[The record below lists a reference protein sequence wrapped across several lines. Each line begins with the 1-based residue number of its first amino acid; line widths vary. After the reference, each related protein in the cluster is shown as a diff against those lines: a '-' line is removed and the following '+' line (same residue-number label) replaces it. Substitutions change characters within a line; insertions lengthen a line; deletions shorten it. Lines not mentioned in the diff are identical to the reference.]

1 MKKGIVL
8 IIIILLL
15 VFMFNNKNSESDEIR
30 VRVIA
35 NSNSY
40 VDQSIKNDVVL
51 IMKKVINADD
61 SYDMV
66 LDKLD
71 QLRKM
76 LNEYSEKNNIEILLE
91 FKDTVFPAKSLN
103 GKIIEGGVYKTLLIT
118 IGNGNG
124 NNYWSL
130 LYPEYYGIT
139 FEDIDSENIIVRS
152 FFYDLFNK

>member
-40 VDQSIKNDVVL
+40 VDQSVKNDVVL

-61 SYDMV
+61 SYDIV

-76 LNEYSEKNNIEILLE
+76 LNEYSEKNNIKILLE

-152 FFYDLFNK
+152 FFYDLFNN

>member
-40 VDQSIKNDVVL
+40 VDQSVKNDVVL

-61 SYDMV
+61 SYDIV

-152 FFYDLFNK
+152 FFYDLFNN

>member
-40 VDQSIKNDVVL
+40 VDQSVKNDVVL

>member
-103 GKIIEGGVYKTLLIT
+103 GKIIKGGVYKTLLIT

>member
-40 VDQSIKNDVVL
+40 VDQSVKNDVVL

-76 LNEYSEKNNIEILLE
+76 LNEYSEKNNIKILLE

-152 FFYDLFNK
+152 FFYDLFNN